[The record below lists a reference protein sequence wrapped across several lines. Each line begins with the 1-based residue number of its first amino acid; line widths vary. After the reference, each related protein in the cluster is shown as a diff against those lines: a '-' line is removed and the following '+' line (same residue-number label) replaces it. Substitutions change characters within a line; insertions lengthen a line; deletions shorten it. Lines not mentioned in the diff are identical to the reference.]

1 MRLFPQTASD
11 YFNILIL
18 RRAARLFKFA
28 SVQRCL
34 DARLEYDA
42 GDGLWRG
49 DRAGRGP
56 GQILRPLERYAIRIA
71 KELIGAT
78 LAFALLCG
86 LAAALRN
93 FIQQRLTR
101 SEFH

>member
-1 MRLFPQTASD
+1 MQAWNTMRATA
-11 YFNILIL
+11 YGGAIGLV
-18 RRAARLFKFA
+18 AALVKSFA
-28 SVQRCL
+28 PWSNTQSGS
-34 DARLEYDA
+34 A
-42 GDGLWRG
+42 
-49 DRAGRGP
+49 
-56 GQILRPLERYAIRIA
+56 IA

-93 FIQQRLTR
+93 FILRRLTR